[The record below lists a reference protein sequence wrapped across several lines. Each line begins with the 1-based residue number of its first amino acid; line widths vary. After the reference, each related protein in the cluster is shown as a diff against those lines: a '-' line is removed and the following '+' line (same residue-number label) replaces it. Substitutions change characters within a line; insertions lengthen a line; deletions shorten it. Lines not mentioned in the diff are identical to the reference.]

1 MRQIRETPLRQR
13 AAFLF
18 RGSSHIDSD
27 MAQDDPLGEAG
38 GEGARAGD
46 MPKVDWDKIKHA
58 YIHGDW
64 SLGRIADAPT

>member
-1 MRQIRETPLRQR
+1 
-13 AAFLF
+13 
-18 RGSSHIDSD
+18 

>member
-1 MRQIRETPLRQR
+1 
-13 AAFLF
+13 
-18 RGSSHIDSD
+18 
-27 MAQDDPLGEAG
+27 MAQDDPRDREG
-38 GEGARAGD
+38 GDGTRAGD